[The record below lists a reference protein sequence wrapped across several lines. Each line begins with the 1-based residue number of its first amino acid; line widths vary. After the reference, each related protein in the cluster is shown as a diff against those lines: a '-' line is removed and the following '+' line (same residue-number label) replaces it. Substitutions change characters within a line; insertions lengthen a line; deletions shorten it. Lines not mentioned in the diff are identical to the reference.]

1 MTTIWVPADDDIALR
16 AGATRTEALQSERPY
31 CGPPPT
37 VQMQRV
43 AAEQARI

>member
-1 MTTIWVPADDDIALR
+1 MTTIWVPADDDIALQ
-16 AGATRTEALQSERPY
+16 ATATETETLQSERPY

-37 VQMQRV
+37 VQMQGI